1 MPRPAP
7 TPPLKFAVVRE
18 DPEIEVALC
27 QRLGARAV
35 VTVASGGCTAL
46 TLAGRFPELAVTAF
60 DLNPTQLA
68 HLGAK
73 QAAAARGDLRALNV
87 DDADPAGLNACGAF
101 EGLFRV
107 LRQTVVDLVTPA
119 ERLEALFDPGT
130 SAGERQ
136 AIAADMRL
144 SPYWPAVFTTA
155 FNDGLLHAMFGPAA
169 TQHARP
175 GSYPPYFQAAF
186 ERGLDSAQA
195 AHNPFL
201 QHVFLGRYR
210 PEDAPA
216 YVHDRMSPARAVE
229 LVLGSLLEVPRLER
243 FQLFSLSNV
252 FDWSDD
258 ALVASWADALK
269 RHAPA
274 GSAVLMRQ
282 LNNQRDL
289 RSFFT
294 PQFAFDDALGRSLQA
309 RDRSLFYERIEVG
322 VRV

>member
-1 MPRPAP
+1 MPRSAP

-18 DPEIEVALC
+18 DPELEVALC

-46 TLAGRFPELAVTAF
+46 TLAARLPELAITAF

-87 DDADPAGLNACGAF
+87 EDADPAGLNACGAF

-119 ERLEALFDPGT
+119 ERLEALFDPGS

-136 AIAADMRL
+136 AIAAEMMR

-175 GSYPPYFQAAF
+175 GFVPALLPGCFRAWPGLCAGGAQPLPAA
-186 ERGLDSAQA
+186 RVSGPLS
-195 AHNPFL
+195 P
-201 QHVFLGRYR
+201 GRR
-210 PEDAPA
+210 P
-216 YVHDRMSPARAVE
+216 
-229 LVLGSLLEVPRLER
+229 
-243 FQLFSLSNV
+243 
-252 FDWSDD
+252 
-258 ALVASWADALK
+258 
-269 RHAPA
+269 
-274 GSAVLMRQ
+274 
-282 LNNQRDL
+282 
-289 RSFFT
+289 
-294 PQFAFDDALGRSLQA
+294 
-309 RDRSLFYERIEVG
+309 G
-322 VRV
+322 VRP